1 MPRVLKSLR
10 LAAVA
15 GVLALGATAATGH
28 AATIDPETPDCYVSC
43 TKTLKPG
50 ERLVV
55 GNVFAFNQVTIQGRE
70 SGFGS
75 HFVIKNSTNGS
86 TYTKVKDLYA
96 TAFSQTYS
104 RALNPT
110 LVPGYFRAIAI
121 NETTWANQTVTLS
134 ISAQ

>member
-1 MPRVLKSLR
+1 MLKKLR
-10 LAAVA
+10 LAAVT
-15 GVLALGATAATGH
+15 ATAVAGLAVAAAPGH

-75 HFVIKNSTNGS
+75 HFVIKSSPNGS

-121 NETTWANQTVTLS
+121 NESTWANQTVTLS
-134 ISAQ
+134 ISAL